1 MHKAADLTVKNRRRS
16 KNFPV
21 VAVDDFNRFLHNS
34 FLLFKYFVYNFIM
47 SSFRLLTALRA
58 TRPLPI
64 NSQNQRFVANK
75 SHEFTFARR
84 QFSKALKDVENGSI
98 TRKSSKPNGT
108 FKLTLLGACIG
119 AVAGSTYTIYTRI
132 CDKNSHKEHERT
144 PPKVVEFFPADV
156 RITKRFINP
165 KDTSGLDIVLFQYQT
180 CPFCC
185 KVRAYL
191 DYMGISYSVVEVDAV
206 LRQDIRW
213 SEVKK
218 VPMVLIR
225 QQDGRYVQMTDSSA
239 IISLVASSIH
249 DNRIDVGELAQFY
262 PHISYFDD
270 DGKKRQDILNKY
282 FLMYQD
288 RTPKNMT
295 KEIEE

>member
-1 MHKAADLTVKNRRRS
+1 ML
-16 KNFPV
+16 
-21 VAVDDFNRFLHNS
+21 
-34 FLLFKYFVYNFIM
+34 
-47 SSFRLLTALRA
+47 SFRLLTALSA
-58 TRPLPI
+58 TRSYSL
-64 NSQNQRFVANK
+64 NSQNLRFV
-75 SHEFTFARR
+75 EFTIARR
-84 QFSKALKDVENGSI
+84 NFSNALKEVKSGSS
-98 TRKSSKPNGT
+98 TKKSPNGT

-119 AVAGSTYTIYTRI
+119 AVAGSTYTLYTRI

-144 PPKVVEFFPADV
+144 PPKVIEYFPADV

-165 KDTSGLDIVLFQYQT
+165 NDTSGLDIVLFQYQT

-213 SEVKK
+213 SDVKK

-225 QQDGRYVQMTDSSA
+225 QQDGKYVQMTDSSA
-239 IISLVASSIH
+239 IISLVASSLH
-249 DNRIDVGELAQFY
+249 DKRMDVGELAQFY
-262 PHISYFDD
+262 PQISYFDD

-295 KEIEE
+295 REIEE